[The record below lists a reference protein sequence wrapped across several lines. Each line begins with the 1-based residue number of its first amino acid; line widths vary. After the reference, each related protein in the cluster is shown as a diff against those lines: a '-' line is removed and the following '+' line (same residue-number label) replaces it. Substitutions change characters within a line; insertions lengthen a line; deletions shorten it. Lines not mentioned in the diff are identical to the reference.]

1 MLSIIIIIIS
11 IVIITI
17 TIIIIIIIIIIIM
30 PKRAAKFAKRASC
43 EIRYLEL
50 YNRITEPKNGGS
62 VEWRNVLRRGM
73 TEYRKSRNAVLYE
86 KNVSKNEI
94 AIK

>member
-11 IVIITI
+11 IVIIT
-17 TIIIIIIIIIIIM
+17 IIIIIIIIIM

-50 YNRITEPKNGGS
+50 YNRIMEPKNGGS

>member
-11 IVIITI
+11 IVIIT
-17 TIIIIIIIIIIIM
+17 IIIIIM

-50 YNRITEPKNGGS
+50 YNRIMEPKNGGS

-86 KNVSKNEI
+86 KNVSENEI

>member
-11 IVIITI
+11 IVII

-30 PKRAAKFAKRASC
+30 PKRAAKFAKRATC

-50 YNRITEPKNGGS
+50 YNRIMEQKNGGS
-62 VEWRNVLRRGM
+62 VEWRKVLRRGM

-86 KNVSKNEI
+86 KNVSENEI

>member
-17 TIIIIIIIIIIIM
+17 TITITIIIIVM

-62 VEWRNVLRRGM
+62 LEWRNVLRRGM

>member
-17 TIIIIIIIIIIIM
+17 TIIIIIIIIM

>member
-11 IVIITI
+11 IVIIT
-17 TIIIIIIIIIIIM
+17 IIIIIM

-50 YNRITEPKNGGS
+50 YNRIMEPKNGGS

-73 TEYRKSRNAVLYE
+73 TEYHKSRNAVLYE
-86 KNVSKNEI
+86 KNVSKNEV

>member
-17 TIIIIIIIIIIIM
+17 TIIIIIIVM